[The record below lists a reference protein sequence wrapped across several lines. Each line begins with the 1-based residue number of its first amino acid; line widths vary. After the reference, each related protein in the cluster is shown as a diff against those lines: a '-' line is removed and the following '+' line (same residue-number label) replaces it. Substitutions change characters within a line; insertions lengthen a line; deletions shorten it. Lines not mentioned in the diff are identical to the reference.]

1 MNQRGEF
8 SKHVTSFLEF
18 LPAWQC
24 FFYFWNRPYPRV
36 WETLFWFIKK
46 KSQNI
51 TWNKYIHLYPWLCA
65 PRKTIIGYNLIIS
78 SLDIQ
83 VLQHI
88 TFISNGKEHQKNVK
102 KQHSFITSS
111 HLTFKDL
118 WSSVQHARQ
127 KMASPFYK

>member
-1 MNQRGEF
+1 MNQRGAF

-24 FFYFWNRPYPRV
+24 FFYFWNGPYPS
-36 WETLFWFIKK
+36 WLKK

-51 TWNKYIHLYPWLCA
+51 TWNKYTHLYPWLCA
-65 PRKTIIGYNLIIS
+65 PRKTMIDYNLIIS

-88 TFISNGKEHQKNVK
+88 TLISNGKEHPPPKMLRDNMGLLFPVTS
-102 KQHSFITSS
+102 HSKTSDLQFNMPGRKWHLHFINNI
-111 HLTFKDL
+111 K
-118 WSSVQHARQ
+118 WE
-127 KMASPFYK
+127 